1 LAPCTQSDDTSNH
14 GALILAAWAV
24 SVAARRGPRPKVEPK
39 TEAQN
44 GDTGHEIISIFGHFP
59 SQKERSSPKA
69 K

>member
-1 LAPCTQSDDTSNH
+1 MKFRKFCINGFIFKQK
-14 GALILAAWAV
+14 
-24 SVAARRGPRPKVEPK
+24 AARRGPRPKVEPK

-69 K
+69 KWVNLNV